1 MRNKYGNKGQMR
13 VIEAILAAFIIVLAL
28 SFVNFF
34 ATNPTSQ
41 KYETTELDKMGY
53 NTLHDLDLQGILAQ
67 YVYNQEWDNLGAA
80 LSVTLPVDVY
90 FNMTIFDMDRTVINN
105 APILYGQSGTFM
117 DSKVVSSITYTLVGY
132 SGGSTQD
139 WDNLVSAY
147 NPRVLVLQLVR
158 G

>member
-1 MRNKYGNKGQMR
+1 MGKDHGNKGQMR
-13 VIEAILAAFIIVLAL
+13 VIEAILAAFIVILAL
-28 SFVNFF
+28 SFVSFF

-67 YVYNQEWDNLGAA
+67 YVYAQEWDNLEAA

-90 FNMTIFDMDRTVINN
+90 FNMTIFDSDKNVINN
-105 APILYGQSGTFM
+105 IPILYGQSETFTN
-117 DSKVVSSITYTLVGY
+117 SKVVSSITYTLVGY
-132 SGGSTQD
+132 PSGPTPFD
-139 WDNLVSAY
+139 LVSTY
-147 NPRVLVLQLVR
+147 SPKVLVLQLVR

>member
-1 MRNKYGNKGQMR
+1 MGKKDGNKGQMR

-28 SFVNFF
+28 SFVSFF

-67 YVYNQEWDNLGAA
+67 YVYAQEWENLGAA

-90 FNMTIFDMDRTVINN
+90 FNMTIFNSNKTVINN
-105 APILYGQSGTFM
+105 IPISYGQSETFTN
-117 DSKVVSSITYTLVGY
+117 SKVVSSITYTLVGY
-132 SGGSTQD
+132 PSGPTQFD
-139 WDNLVSAY
+139 LVSTY
-147 NPRVLVLQLVR
+147 SPRVLVLQLVR